1 MMRYTRAILGG
12 LKQTVLYPELID
24 SRMWGTQPARS
35 ARKTSSAGSTSLI
48 LFDCEFQ
55 SNYVGW
61 LESSGKAP
69 RAVANFERWFDPA
82 TCESV
87 ALRAAMKRDG
97 SLPFTFGAARGG
109 GIVFPG
115 T

>member
-1 MMRYTRAILGG
+1 MPRGSRTWATPPIRA
-12 LKQTVLYPELID
+12 
-24 SRMWGTQPARS
+24 

-48 LFDCEFQ
+48 LFDCDYQ
-55 SNYVGW
+55 RKYVRW

-69 RAVANFERWFDPA
+69 GAVANFERWFDPA

-87 ALRAAMKRDG
+87 ALRAALKRDG
-97 SLPFTFGAARGG
+97 SPPFTFGPARGS